1 MQADKNTVRVEAST
15 VGQKLCGRCGT
26 AVGEGTFCSACQ
38 EFFRAMRGRR
48 VVLAGGAPDSET
60 LVGSK

>member
-1 MQADKNTVRVEAST
+1 MQVDKNTVRVEAPT

-38 EFFRAMRGRR
+38 QFFRAMSGRR
-48 VVLAGGAPDSET
+48 VVLTGGAPDSGT
-60 LVGSK
+60 RVDSK